1 MHNTAKQFLINCFL
15 PAILLALHN
24 SAKYWYLCNSAVL
37 MILLQMLFQW
47 GSATTWRALWY
58 AWLQEEAQGGGAFRT
73 LQTKSLAQNKRRK
86 SCFFMQ
92 SSCWGRMPHLLF
104 FFFLSLPS
112 LWFLGKPQCSNRQGL
127 AVVPARLMNNAVGSG
142 TYQEKYLYR
151 DFLKTVSDINSSA
164 TILLLEAPSFSAVLV
179 LTCHG

>member
-1 MHNTAKQFLINCFL
+1 MHSTAKQFLINCFL

-47 GSATTWRALWY
+47 GSATTRRALWY
-58 AWLQEEAQGGGAFRT
+58 AWLQEEAQGGEAFRT
-73 LQTKSLAQNKRRK
+73 LQTKSLAQNRRRK
-86 SCFFMQ
+86 VLFSHAVFMLEKKALSAFF
-92 SSCWGRMPHLLF
+92 F

-164 TILLLEAPSFSAVLV
+164 TILLLEAPSIFL
-179 LTCHG
+179 LYWF

>member
-1 MHNTAKQFLINCFL
+1 
-15 PAILLALHN
+15 
-24 SAKYWYLCNSAVL
+24 

-47 GSATTWRALWY
+47 GSATTRRALWY

-104 FFFLSLPS
+104 FFFFKLTFTVILR
-112 LWFLGKPQCSNRQGL
+112 KTTVQQQ
-127 AVVPARLMNNAVGSG
+127 ARAGCGSCKAD
-142 TYQEKYLYR
+142 E
-151 DFLKTVSDINSSA
+151 
-164 TILLLEAPSFSAVLV
+164 
-179 LTCHG
+179 